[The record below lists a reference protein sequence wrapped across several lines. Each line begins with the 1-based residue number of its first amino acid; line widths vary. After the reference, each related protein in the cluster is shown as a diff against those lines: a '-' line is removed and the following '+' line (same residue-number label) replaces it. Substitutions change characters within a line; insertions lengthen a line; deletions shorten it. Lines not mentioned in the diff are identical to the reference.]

1 MRAYDRVVQE
11 VTSGFDHGGVIL
23 GEAAAGMRTLAD
35 ATFSTATRC
44 RYLLVAA
51 NGIDWEIGVA
61 DYTPGPPDTVSLS
74 VDISSAYGSHI
85 ALPATESGPRG
96 WFSCVP
102 SAANAVLTASAGD
115 PSVADNATAFLAA
128 GSAAEVLE
136 DRGTALGHGAKSYS
150 AGSIAIGT
158 ETESSVPGAMAV
170 GDGSIGG
177 RRAHWLTWAGRANSS
192 STDAATIG
200 NGPDATPFTPAQGAA
215 YTLDVRVVG
224 RRTSPDDAV
233 WAASARVVLLYPSGG
248 TLIIV
253 GTPTWTVDG
262 ASAGVSCSAA
272 LSIVSG
278 TLQITVSGSASGEQW
293 RWAAT
298 MSGAEQWGS

>member
-1 MRAYDRVVQE
+1 MRALDRVVQE
-11 VTSGFDHGGVIL
+11 VTSGFDFGVVSL
-23 GEAAAGMRTLAD
+23 GAAAAGMRTLAD
-35 ATFSTATRC
+35 ATGSTATRC

-61 DYTPGPPDTVSLS
+61 DYTPGTPDTVSLS
-74 VDISSAYGSHI
+74 VDISSAGESHI
-85 ALPATESGPRG
+85 ALPAPESGPRG

-102 SAANAVLTASAGD
+102 SAATAVLTASADG
-115 PSVADNATAFLAA
+115 PSVAATATAFLAA

-136 DRGTALGHGAKSYS
+136 DRGTALGHGAKSYT

-158 ETESSVPGAMAV
+158 DTEADVPGALMV
-170 GDGSIGG
+170 GDGVIGDN
-177 RRAHWLTWAGRANSS
+177 RAHWITWAGRAASS
-192 STDAATIG
+192 GTDTANIG
-200 NGPDATPFTPAQGAA
+200 NGPDATRFTPSQGAA

-233 WAASARVVLLYPSGG
+233 WAASARVVLLFPNGG
-248 TLIIV
+248 SPTIV
-253 GTPTWTVDG
+253 GSPAWTVDG

-278 TLQITVSGSASGEQW
+278 GLQIAVTGSASGETW

>member
-11 VTSGFDHGGVIL
+11 VTSGFDFGVVSL
-23 GEAAAGMRTLAD
+23 GPAATGMRTLAD
-35 ATFSTATRC
+35 VTGSTATRC

-51 NGIDWEIGVA
+51 NGVDWEIGVA
-61 DYTPGPPDTVSLS
+61 EYTPGTPDSVSLS
-74 VDISSAYGSHI
+74 VDVSSNGGLHI
-85 ALPATESGPRG
+85 ALPAPESGPRG

-102 SAANAVLTASAGD
+102 TSVNAVLTDSAD
-115 PSVADNATAFLAA
+115 APTVSDTAVHFLCAGGAA
-128 GSAAEVLE
+128 QVLE
-136 DRGTALGHGAKSYS
+136 TRGTALGHSAKVYTP
-150 AGSIAIGT
+150 GSTAIGADS
-158 ETESSVPGAMAV
+158 EADVPGAYMF
-170 GDGSIGG
+170 GDGHIADQ
-177 RRAHWLTWAGRANSS
+177 RAHWLTWAGRAASS
-192 STDAATIG
+192 GTDAAIIG
-200 NGPDATPFTPAQGAA
+200 NGPDATSFTPAQGAA

-253 GTPTWTVDG
+253 GTPSWAVDG
-262 ASAGVSCSAA
+262 ATAGVSCSAV

-278 TLQITVSGSASGEQW
+278 ALQITVSGSASGEQW